1 MPLAR
6 SIGMTGPYALFAD
19 ASVTT
24 WLITYGFMVP
34 APTVPLKAKDVHF
47 DGEGDRHIGEA
58 GDEHFDWQ
66 E

>member
-6 SIGMTGPYALFAD
+6 PIGVTGVYQLFGD
-19 ASVTT
+19 ANVTT
-24 WLITYGFMVP
+24 WLIATGLMAAPPAVP
-34 APTVPLKAKDVHF
+34 QKAKDVHF
-47 DGEGDRHIGEA
+47 DGTGDRHIGDA